1 MQNYKKLLLA
11 GLAIV
16 PLALSSWTSSEDP
29 TAKMQNIKDYPYSM
43 LTSKQEEMGAGF
55 LQSIFTVK
63 SKKTVINVSN
73 METVEIAESKVKSTT
88 IENPTLSIESI
99 LNDYK

>member
-1 MQNYKKLLLA
+1 MRNYKKLLLA

-16 PLALSSWTSSEDP
+16 PLALSSWTSEDP
-29 TAKMQNIKDYPYSM
+29 TKNIRNLQDYP
-43 LTSKQEEMGAGF
+43 TSQLKEMDQQVGAGF

-73 METVEIAESKVKSTT
+73 METVEVAESKVTTT
-88 IENPTLSIESI
+88 IENPGFSLDK
-99 LNDYK
+99 LVKDYQ